1 MKRSKLLI
9 LFTFLL
15 YTSLGSSQNG
25 TVKQLKIE
33 EFLQLV
39 KQNHP
44 VAKQAN
50 LVVASSNSNTLKS
63 RGNFD
68 PKLFYDFQNK
78 FYDSK
83 NYYAL
88 ENGGFKIPTW
98 FGVDIK
104 AGYVQNE
111 GNYLNPENSN
121 PANGLLYSQIS
132 IPVLQGLI
140 IDERRSILKQAKLF
154 EDLSEYEKIN
164 ILNELLSK
172 AAKAYWDWN
181 LSYNNLL
188 VNKNAVMLSAERLIG
203 IRKGAQFGDRP
214 AIDTVEATIQLQDRT
229 LNYEQAKMD
238 YQIKSLLLSNFLW
251 LENNTPIEL
260 TENTIPEKNTDNE
273 TKLPAIEKQTLLID
287 SLISAH
293 PMVKIYDLKSQQLQV
308 EKKYKQDKLK
318 PVLDLNY
325 NPLFKPT
332 EINTQFN
339 NYKWGIS
346 FSVPILLRKERGELQ
361 LAKIKIENNNYETIY
376 KKNELVNKLKSAFA
390 EYKNYKNQLNICKQ
404 NVLNYEK
411 LFLSEK
417 KLFEGGESSLFM
429 VNSREMS
436 YMNAQIKLNELINKS
451 NKAAIEV
458 EFSTG
463 QLYLNY

>member
-1 MKRSKLLI
+1 MKRSKLFF
-9 LFTFLL
+9 LFSFLL
-15 YTSLGSSQNG
+15 FACIASSQNG
-25 TVKQLKIE
+25 TIKELKIE

-44 VAKQAN
+44 LAKQAN
-50 LVVASSNSNTLKS
+50 LVVASSRANTLKS

-83 NYYAL
+83 NYYTL
-88 ENGGFKIPTW
+88 ENGGFTIPSW

-104 AGYVQNE
+104 AGYVKNE
-111 GNYLNPENSN
+111 GLNLNPENSN

-140 IDERRSILKQAKLF
+140 IDERRSILKQARLF
-154 EDLSEYEKIN
+154 EDLSEFEKIN
-164 ILNELLSK
+164 ILNDLLSK
-172 AAKAYWDWN
+172 AAKAYWDWS
-181 LSYNNLL
+181 LSYNNLQ
-188 VNKNAVMLSAERLIG
+188 VNKIAVQLSADRLAA
-203 IRKGAQFGDRP
+203 IRKGALFGDRP
-214 AIDTVEATIQLQDRT
+214 TIDTVEANIQLQDRT
-229 LNYEQAKMD
+229 LNYEQSKMD

-260 TENTIPEKNTDNE
+260 TENTIPVKNTENE
-273 TKLPAIEKQTLLID
+273 NKLPPLEKQTLLID
-287 SLISAH
+287 SLIGSH
-293 PMVKIYDLKSQQLQV
+293 PIVKIYDLKSQQLQI

-332 EINTQFN
+332 DNNTPFN

-346 FSVPILLRKERGELQ
+346 FCVPILLRKERGDLQ
-361 LAKIKIENNNYETIY
+361 LAKVKIENNNYETIY
-376 KKNELVNKLKSAFA
+376 KKNELVNKLKSAFT
-390 EYKNYKNQLNICKQ
+390 EYKNYKNQLTICKQ